1 MADIA
6 NTLVEKDPSLLN
18 PENREKL
25 LAKIDEVFLGEH
37 AIQVKLT
44 PEDIAAAGNEGH
56 A

>member
-25 LAKIDEVFLGEH
+25 LAKIDAFFS
-37 AIQVKLT
+37 ASMRSRSS
-44 PEDIAAAGNEGH
+44 
-56 A
+56 